1 MNIDKLK
8 GYFRFLLTS
17 SPEFHDA
24 LANWVY
30 YGDSARE
37 DLQDTI
43 LMMLDLAIEEMEQGE

>member
-1 MNIDKLK
+1 MNINKLK